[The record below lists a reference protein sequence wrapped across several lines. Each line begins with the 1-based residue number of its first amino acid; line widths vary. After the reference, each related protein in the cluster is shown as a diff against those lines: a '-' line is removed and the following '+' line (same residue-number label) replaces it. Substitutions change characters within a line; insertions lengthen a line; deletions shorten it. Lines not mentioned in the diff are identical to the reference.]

1 MRQVRKLRT
10 LGLAIVQRHRA
21 HGTDT
26 NDPRPPEGPRM
37 AIVTTLGLPVMIVA
51 LAVAWAMRH

>member
-1 MRQVRKLRT
+1 MRQMRELRA
-10 LGLAIVQRHRA
+10 LGLAIVQRHGP
-21 HGTDT
+21 HGTDS

-51 LAVAWAMRH
+51 VAVAWAMRH